1 MKEMIARDTRFDEAV
16 VTMGDSTCPPGWTY
30 NPSSWAERL
39 WIAAVAGGG
48 LLISGYLALYQLEV
62 IEEVWEPF
70 FGPGSEHVLNSFLSR
85 VLPVPDAAL
94 GAAAYLLDVVTG
106 LIGGRTRWRTMPWM
120 VVLFGLAVGPLG
132 LVSVLLVIAQPV
144 VLNAWCTLCL
154 TSAFISL
161 VIIGPAMDEVLAS
174 LQYLRRSYERGESL
188 WSAFWGT
195 RQYA

>member
-1 MKEMIARDTRFDEAV
+1 MMKT
-16 VTMGDSTCPPGWTY
+16 GDSTCPPGWTY

-39 WIAAVAGGG
+39 WIAAVAGLG
-48 LLISGYLALYQLEV
+48 LLVSGYLALYQWEV
-62 IEEVWEPF
+62 IEQVWEPF
-70 FGPGSEHVLNSFLSR
+70 FGHGSEQVLNSFLSR
-85 VLPVPDAAL
+85 VLPIPDAAL
-94 GAAAYLLDVVTG
+94 GSAAYLLDVVTG
-106 LIGGRTRWRTMPWM
+106 LIGGRTRWRSMPWM

-174 LQYLRRSYERGESL
+174 LQHLRRSYERKESL
-188 WSAFWGT
+188 WNAFWGT

>member
-1 MKEMIARDTRFDEAV
+1 MD
-16 VTMGDSTCPPGWTY
+16 DSTCPPGWTY

-39 WIAAVAGGG
+39 WIAAVAVLG
-48 LLISGYLALYQLEV
+48 LLISGYLAIYQWQV
-62 IEEVWEPF
+62 IEDVWEPF
-70 FGPGSEHVLNSFLSR
+70 FGHGSEQVLNSFLSR
-85 VLPVPDAAL
+85 VLPIPDAAL

-154 TSAFISL
+154 TSALISL

-174 LQYLRRSYERGESL
+174 LQHLRRTYERKESL